1 MSAFGVLLVFAIF
14 VALGLVYVFCF
25 TAFADMVM
33 EEVFYDPLEESMR
46 RSKEANA

>member
-1 MSAFGVLLVFAIF
+1 MNILFVVGAVVVFFFLL
-14 VALGLVYVFCF
+14 YVFCYS
-25 TAFADMVM
+25 AFADMVM

>member
-1 MSAFGVLLVFAIF
+1 MSAFGILLIGAIF

-25 TAFADMVM
+25 SAFAEMVAD
-33 EEVFYDPLEESMR
+33 EVFYDPLEESMR